1 MSVGLKLAYSTVPV
15 PYKIKKKN
23 LNYFMDLCY
32 NMDVKLTLPTK
43 VLIINYTYIVYIIV
57 IEIRLL

>member
-43 VLIINYTYIVYIIV
+43 VLIINYTYI
-57 IEIRLL
+57 LLL

>member
-1 MSVGLKLAYSTVPV
+1 
-15 PYKIKKKN
+15 
-23 LNYFMDLCY
+23 MDLCY

-43 VLIINYTYIVYIIV
+43 VLIINYTYLYIIV

>member
-15 PYKIKKKN
+15 PYIIKKKN

-43 VLIINYTYIVYIIV
+43 VLIINYTYLYIIV